1 MSPWRIFGLPAGQWR
16 RSILFW
22 ALLFLLTLAFE
33 LGSDVIKALFLN
45 RIGSQALPP
54 AFVLEASLRLFATVL
69 YFFLLRRR
77 SYARVMVVTT
87 LLYGATLG
95 FLFTMLQSGASDQL
109 TLFFALEQVGFK
121 LLMLHWGV
129 YIVDFFTVGES
140 STSIPVVYSAQPFGA
155 VIAGVLLA
163 WEPFEDI
170 TWLLLVGL
178 AAIAAALFLYPAV
191 HRARSQSPRVWLA
204 EPEEE
209 DDGTVKRGVWS
220 YVWRAPVV
228 RYMALATMTL
238 VLVRAVLQV
247 SAAYVLESQFQ
258 TARGIGAFLGY
269 YKVYSNVVVFALQAT
284 LAARAMRRF
293 SPPRINLSYAL
304 LSVAAFASLFAMPG
318 NATLIFAESV
328 RKEWKSLLKTPFS
341 VMMYGTMADYARA
354 PARIA
359 IFGVLVPL
367 AGIISG
373 LGMMMVQRAGA
384 GGHHL
389 ALAGAFLSLLFVAA
403 TMLQNRAYKVALVEL
418 LRGKLRLTER
428 TETTSSLMRIPEG
441 RLLDVRAARKRVD
454 YLLVRYPL
462 AQRLFP
468 DLIAGGPLDDLSG
481 AALVEQLEELLLL
494 VELYRPRGTPR
505 LRRMLVAALTDQ
517 RVDLMDNAFE
527 VVRSVL
533 PPRQA
538 RYASSLLQ
546 LGLERGVHWQED
558 AARLSH

>member
-1 MSPWRIFGLPAGQWR
+1 MSPWRIFGLPAVQWR
-16 RSILFW
+16 RSLLLW
-22 ALLFLLTLAFE
+22 VLLFLLTLAFE

-45 RIGSQALPP
+45 RIGSKALPP
-54 AFVLEASLRLFATVL
+54 AFVLEASLRLLATVL

-87 LLYGATLG
+87 ILYGATLG
-95 FLFTMLQSGASDQL
+95 FLLSMLQTGASDQL

-140 STSIPVVYSAQPFGA
+140 STAIPVVYSAQPFGA
-155 VIAGVLLA
+155 VVAGVLLA
-163 WEPFEDI
+163 WAPFEDI
-170 TWLLLVGL
+170 SLLLLVGL
-178 AAIAAALFLYPAV
+178 AAIAGALLLYPAV
-191 HRARSQSPRVWLA
+191 HRARNLSPRVHLDK
-204 EPEEE
+204 PEEE
-209 DDGTVKRGVWS
+209 DDGTVRRGAWT

-258 TARGIGAFLGY
+258 TARGIGTFLGY
-269 YKVYSNVVVFALQAT
+269 YKVYSNVAVFCLQAT

-304 LSVAAFASLFAMPG
+304 LAVAAFASLFALPG
-318 NATLIFAESV
+318 NATLVFSESV

-367 AGIISG
+367 AGIIAG
-373 LGMMMVQRAGA
+373 LGMIVVQRAGI
-384 GGHHL
+384 GGHEL
-389 ALAGAFLSLLFVAA
+389 ALAGLVLSTLFVVA

-428 TETTSSLMRIPEG
+428 TETTSSLMRIPDG
-441 RLLDVRAARKRVD
+441 RLLDVRKVRKRVD
-454 YLLVRYPL
+454 YLLVRYSL

-468 DLIAGGPLDDLSG
+468 DLIAGGNVADLSG
-481 AALVEQLEELLLL
+481 QDLIERLEELLLL
-494 VELYRPRGTPR
+494 VELYRPHGTPR

-517 RVDLMDNAFE
+517 RIDLMDNAFE

-533 PPRQA
+533 PPKQA

-546 LGLERGVHWQED
+546 LGLERGVHWQEG

>member
-1 MSPWRIFGLPAGQWR
+1 MQWR
-16 RSILFW
+16 RSVLLW

-45 RIGSQALPP
+45 RIGSEALPP
-54 AFVLEASLRLFATVL
+54 AFVLEASLRLLATVL

-77 SYARVMVVTT
+77 SYARVMVMTT
-87 LLYGATLG
+87 VLYGVTLG
-95 FLFTMLQSGASDQL
+95 FLLSMLQSGASDHL

-140 STSIPVVYSAQPFGA
+140 STAIPVVYSAQPFGA
-155 VIAGVLLA
+155 VVAGVLLA
-163 WEPFEDI
+163 WEPFADI

-178 AAIAAALFLYPAV
+178 AAIAGALFLYPVV
-191 HRARSQSPRVWLA
+191 HRARRESPRVMVD
-204 EPEEE
+204 EPEEA
-209 DDGTVKRGVWS
+209 DDGTVNRGAWS
-220 YVWRAPVV
+220 YVLRAPVV
-228 RYMALATMTL
+228 RYMALATVTL

-258 TARGIGAFLGY
+258 TARGIGVFLGY
-269 YKVYSNVVVFALQAT
+269 YKVYSNVIVFGLQAT

-304 LSVAAFASLFAMPG
+304 LAVAAFASLFALPG
-318 NATLIFAESV
+318 NATLVFAESV
-328 RKEWKSLLKTPFS
+328 RKEWKSILKTPFS

-367 AGIISG
+367 AGILAG
-373 LGMMMVQRAGA
+373 VGMMLVQRAGI
-384 GGHHL
+384 GVRHL
-389 ALAGAFLSLLFVAA
+389 SLAGLFLGLVFLVA
-403 TMLQNRAYKVALVEL
+403 TLLQNRAYKVALAEL

-428 TETTSSLMRIPEG
+428 THTTSTLMRVPDG
-441 RLLDVRAARKRVD
+441 RLLDVRKVRKRMD
-454 YLLVRYPL
+454 YLLVRYSF

-468 DLIAGGPLDDLSG
+468 DLLAGGRADELTGPELI
-481 AALVEQLEELLLL
+481 ERLEELLML
-494 VELYRPRGTPR
+494 VELYRPRGTPL
-505 LRRMLVAALTDQ
+505 LRGMLVAALTDE

-533 PPRQA
+533 PPRLA
-538 RYASSLLQ
+538 RYAASLLQ
-546 LGLERGVHWQED
+546 LGLERGVHWQEGE
-558 AARLSH
+558 ASLSH